1 MYYSEDVIE
10 QVRTNTNIVDIIGNY
25 VQLRKKGNSYFG
37 LCPFHN
43 EKTGSF
49 SVSQDKQ
56 MFYCFGCGKGGSV
69 FSFLMEY
76 ENYTYP
82 EAIEY
87 LANQAGI
94 ELPKQELTI
103 EQKQLADDRAALR
116 EMNKDAANY
125 FYRLLR
131 HEHGKRGYEYF
142 RGRQIS
148 DEVIKRFGLGF
159 ADTYRDDLYQ
169 YLRKKGYTDNQL
181 RDSGL
186 VELEKQ
192 GGGHDKFWN
201 RVMFPI
207 VDMNGKVIGFGG
219 RVMGDGEPKYLN
231 SKETILFEKK
241 RNLYGLHLAR
251 RSKREGFILCE
262 GYMDVISMHQAGF
275 DNAVASLGTAFTQ
288 EQARLLKRYR
298 SHVYLAYDND
308 GAGKK
313 AALRAIAI
321 CRETELS
328 ARVIS
333 MEPYKD
339 PDEFIKNLGQ
349 SEFEKRLSQSES
361 GSMFEIQVISEKYNL
376 NDPEGKTEFGKEAA
390 ASLALIRDKL
400 ERENYVKAVA
410 DQYGFRYE
418 TLLEQV
424 NQIGEQEFKKQH
436 FKEVE
441 QQDKIIHQK
450 EQSKAKAA
458 YQIPEKLLLTWAANY
473 PDLWGKVLDYIVPED
488 FSSELTREIALQFTR
503 QYEKTG
509 RTNPAELLDSITDV
523 EKHSEVSEILNEDIY
538 FDSNEDSKDARRREL
553 ASKAV
558 TEALRRMKEI
568 SVERRMKELASLPTD
583 DSNRKLNF
591 TELLKEQQSINNLY
605 ITLDNG

>member
-1 MYYSEDVIE
+1 MYYSEDVVE
-10 QVRTNTNIVDIIGNY
+10 QVRTSTNIVDVIGSY

-69 FSFLMEY
+69 FTFLMEY

-103 EQKQLADDRAALR
+103 EQKKLADDRAVLR

-142 RGRQIS
+142 RSRQIS

-169 YLRKKGYTDNQL
+169 YLRRKGYQDDQL

-186 VELEKQ
+186 VEIEQQ
-192 GGGHDKFWN
+192 GGGYDKFWN

-231 SKETILFEKK
+231 SKETVLFEKK

-251 RSKREGFILCE
+251 KSKREGFILCE

-275 DNAVASLGTAFTQ
+275 DNAVASLGTAFTE

-298 SHVYLAYDND
+298 NHVYLAYDSD
-308 GAGKK
+308 GAGQK

-321 CRETELS
+321 CRTVGIS

-339 PDEFIKNLGQ
+339 PDEFIKNLGAD
-349 SEFEKRLSQSES
+349 EFEQRLRHSDSS
-361 GSMFEIQVISEKYNL
+361 MMFEIQVISIIYNL

-390 ASLALIRDKL
+390 AKLALLPDKL
-400 ERENYVKAVA
+400 ERENYARAVA
-410 DQYGFRYE
+410 EQYGFHYE
-418 TLLEQV
+418 TFMEQV
-424 NQIGEQEFKKQH
+424 NQIGEQEYKKQH
-436 FKEVE
+436 FREVE
-441 QQDKIIHQK
+441 QQDKRMHQK
-450 EQSKAKAA
+450 EISKAKTA
-458 YQIPEKLLLTWAANY
+458 YQLPEKLLLTWAANY
-473 PDLWGKVLDYIVPED
+473 PTLWGKLLPYIKLED
-488 FSSELTREIALQFTR
+488 FSSELTREIARQFTC

-509 RTNPAELLDSITDV
+509 KTNPAELLDSIADI
-523 EKHSEVSEILNEDIY
+523 EKHSEVSAIVNEALYYNQD
-538 FDSNEDSKDARRREL
+538 EDMDEEERREL
-553 ASKAV
+553 ADKAV
-558 TEALRRMKEI
+558 TEALRRMKELSI
-568 SVERRMKELASLPTD
+568 ERRMKELASLPAN
-583 DSNRKLNF
+583 DSDRKLHF
-591 TELLKEQQSINNLY
+591 AELLKEQQSINNLY

>member
-1 MYYSEDVIE
+1 MYYSEDVVE
-10 QVRTNTNIVDIIGNY
+10 QVRTSTNIVDVIGNY

-69 FSFLMEY
+69 FTFLMEY

-103 EQKQLADDRAALR
+103 EQKKLADDRAILR

-125 FYRLLR
+125 FYRMLR

-142 RGRQIS
+142 KSRQIS

-169 YLRKKGYTDNQL
+169 YLCHKGYTDSQL

-186 VELEKQ
+186 VEIEKQ

-219 RVMGDGEPKYLN
+219 RVMGEGEPKYLN
-231 SKETILFEKK
+231 SKETVLFEKK

-251 RSKREGFILCE
+251 KSKREGFILCE

-275 DNAVASLGTAFTQ
+275 DNAVASLGTAFTE
-288 EQARLLKRYR
+288 EQARLLKRFR
-298 SHVYLAYDND
+298 NHVYLAYDND
-308 GAGKK
+308 GAGQK
-313 AALRAIAI
+313 AALRAITI
-321 CRETELS
+321 CRTVELS

-333 MEPYKD
+333 MKPYKD
-339 PDEFIKNLGQ
+339 PDEFIKNLGAD
-349 SEFEKRLSQSES
+349 EFEQRLKHSDSS
-361 GSMFEIQVISEKYNL
+361 MMFEIRIISGNYNL
-376 NDPEGKTEFGKEAA
+376 NDPEGKTDFGKEAA
-390 ASLALIRDKL
+390 AKLALIQDKL
-400 ERENYVKAVA
+400 ERENYVRAVA
-410 DQYGFRYE
+410 EQYGFQYE
-418 TLLEQV
+418 TFLEQV
-424 NQIGEQEFKKQH
+424 NQIGEQEYKKQH

-441 QQDKIIHQK
+441 QQDKLSHQK
-450 EQSKAKAA
+450 ELSKTRTA
-458 YQIPEKLLLTWAANY
+458 YQLPEKLLLTWASNY
-473 PDLWGKVLDYIVPED
+473 PTLWGKLLQYITPEE
-488 FSSELTREIALQFTR
+488 FSSELTKEIARQFTQ
-503 QYEKTG
+503 QYEKMG
-509 RTNPAELLDSITDV
+509 RTNPVELLDSIADI
-523 EKHSEVSEILNEDIY
+523 EKHAEVSAIVNEPIYYNED
-538 FDSNEDSKDARRREL
+538 EDMEEEERGEL
-553 ASKAV
+553 ADKAV

-568 SVERRMKELASLPTD
+568 SIERRMKELASLPAD
-583 DSNRKLNF
+583 NPDRKFNF